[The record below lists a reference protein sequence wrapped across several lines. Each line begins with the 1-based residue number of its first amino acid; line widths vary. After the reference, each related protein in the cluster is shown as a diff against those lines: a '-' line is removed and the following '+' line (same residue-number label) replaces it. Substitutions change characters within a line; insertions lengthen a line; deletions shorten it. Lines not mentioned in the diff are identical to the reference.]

1 MINLSNFLKREVDQI
16 KSKMASGQPPSQSLL
31 EKFEIITK
39 DTRFHECEAVRS
51 LNNYL
56 VMWIEFAGLVRDAKV
71 VYEFMRI
78 KGIGLTEPNY
88 YVSYAL
94 YFEKYERNFKKAEE
108 IYRLG
113 IQMTK
118 NVLQAQE
125 VILQKFKE
133 IGSRM
138 VRRIERD
145 ITPSIDPKDKAYQD
159 QMSSKKRKYAE
170 AFPANELNSSGES

>member
-1 MINLSNFLKREVDQI
+1 M
-16 KSKMASGQPPSQSLL
+16 

-71 VYEFMRI
+71 VYEFMRT

-113 IQMTK
+113 I
-118 NVLQAQE
+118 
-125 VILQKFKE
+125 
-133 IGSRM
+133 
-138 VRRIERD
+138 
-145 ITPSIDPKDKAYQD
+145 
-159 QMSSKKRKYAE
+159 
-170 AFPANELNSSGES
+170 